1 MNAQRHAKGFLRGPA
16 LDWDAIDLVVFDV
29 DGTLY
34 DARQLRGAMAR
45 RLALDALRA
54 RSLRTLW
61 VLKVF
66 RQVRE
71 ELAEEGGAGFLEA
84 QYART
89 AQRAGC
95 GPAQVRALVHE
106 WMERRP
112 LPLLPACRHARVDRL
127 FEALR
132 AAGKRVA
139 VLSDYPAHDKLAALG
154 LRADPVVC
162 AHDPQVARLKP
173 DPRGLRAILDAT
185 GVPAHRALMIGDRF
199 DRDAA
204 AAQRAGM
211 RALVRSRR
219 AQAGVPTFRRFDD
232 PVFAPLLARAAG

>member
-1 MNAQRHAKGFLRGPA
+1 MPA
-16 LDWDAIDLVVFDV
+16 PLDWDATDLVVFDV

-34 DARQLRGAMAR
+34 DAGRLRGAMAR
-45 RLALDALRA
+45 RLALDALRT
-54 RSLRTLW
+54 RSLRTLSI
-61 VLKVF
+61 LRVF

-71 ELAEEGGAGFLEA
+71 ELAVEGSPRFVEA

-89 AQRAGC
+89 AQRTGC
-95 GPAQVRALVHE
+95 TPEEVRARVQE

-112 LPLLPACRHARVDRL
+112 LPLLAPCRHARVEQL
-127 FEALR
+127 FDALQ

-139 VLSDYPAHDKLAALG
+139 VLSDYPAHAKLAALG

-162 AHDPQVARLKP
+162 AHDPQVGRLKP
-173 DPRGLRAILDAT
+173 DPSGLHAILAAT
-185 GVPAHRALMIGDRF
+185 GVPAHRAVMIGDRF

-204 AAQRAGM
+204 AAQRAGL

-219 AQAGVPTFRRFDD
+219 SHATVPTFRRFDD
-232 PVFAPLLARAAG
+232 PVFAPVLERAGAAT

>member
-1 MNAQRHAKGFLRGPA
+1 MRAAGHGRGPG
-16 LDWDAIDLVVFDV
+16 LDWDTIDLVVFDV

-45 RLALDALRA
+45 RLVVDAVRR

-61 VLKVF
+61 TLKVF

-71 ELAEEGGAGFLEA
+71 ELAEAAGADFLDRQYVITARRVGGDAH
-84 QYART
+84 R
-89 AQRAGC
+89 
-95 GPAQVRALVHE
+95 VRELVQE
-106 WMERRP
+106 WMEHRP
-112 LPLLPACRHARVDRL
+112 LPLLAACRHAGVERL
-127 FEALR
+127 FAALQ

-162 AHDPQVARLKP
+162 AHDPLVGRLKP
-173 DPRGLRAILDAT
+173 DPRGLHAILSAT

-199 DRDAA
+199 DRDSAA
-204 AAQRAGM
+204 AHRAGM
-211 RALVRSRR
+211 GALVRSRNR
-219 AQAGVPTFRRFDD
+219 HATVPTFRRFDD
-232 PVFAPLLARAAG
+232 PVFAPLLAATRV